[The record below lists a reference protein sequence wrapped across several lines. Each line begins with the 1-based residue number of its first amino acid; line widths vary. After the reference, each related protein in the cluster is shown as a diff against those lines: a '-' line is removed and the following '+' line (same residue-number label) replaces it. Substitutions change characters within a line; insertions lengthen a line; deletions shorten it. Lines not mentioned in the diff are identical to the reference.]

1 MMQFFRSTAKPLVLV
16 TAIAFFLWLVYD
28 LSGLGTGGG
37 LLTTTSVGKING
49 TSVDAR
55 QFQQAVQNN
64 VDLRQRQSGAAL
76 TLDDV
81 AQIRDEV
88 WEQTVQD
95 IIFRAEYEKHGIRV
109 SAEEV
114 AEAIRYAPPREFT
127 QEAAFQTDGQFD
139 VAKYQRWLAAPGGQQ
154 QIPYLEARYRE
165 QIMQGKLLRRV
176 VADVYISDA
185 ALWERY
191 RDEKETV
198 TVGAL
203 TIDPATAIT
212 DPDAQVTPAEVDA
225 YYRDHRE
232 DFRREEAAFLSYVAI
247 PRATE
252 ASDTAAALARA
263 AALKAEIDG
272 GAPFDDVARRES
284 ADTVSGRNGGALG
297 EITRDRVDPAFAAA
311 AMSLPLKR
319 VSDPVLSSFGYHLIE
334 VESRKADA
342 FTARHILVPIEIT
355 GEHRDRLDSR
365 ADSLEQLAAE
375 RLEPAGL
382 DTAASALKLEIRT
395 VGPIAKGTR
404 VTTPT
409 EGVVPDAGVWAFQA
423 KPGEQS
429 PVIEGPS
436 AYFVF
441 RLDSAQKEGIPPLDA
456 IRDEVTEKVRNGKK
470 RQAAAALAGRLAEQ
484 ARAGTPLPQLAAG
497 AAGATYQQ
505 LGPVARLT
513 SGLPDAALIG
523 AAFSVDKGQTA
534 GPVVTEEA
542 GIYLF
547 QGIER
552 TPADSAAFVK
562 DLASIRS
569 QAQQAARQS
578 RVRAYMSA
586 LREQAKIVDRR
597 ADLYRTAAQAEATA
611 PVSF

>member
-127 QEAAFQTDGQFD
+127 QEPAFQTDGQFD
-139 VAKYQRWLAAPGGQQ
+139 VAKYQRWLAAPGGQE
-154 QIPYLEARYRE
+154 QIPFLEARYRE
-165 QIMQGKLLRRV
+165 QILQGKLLRRV

-203 TIDPATAIT
+203 AIDPAVVVSNA
-212 DPDAQVTPAEVDA
+212 DAPVTPAEVDA
-225 YYRDHRE
+225 YYREHRE
-232 DFRREEAAFLSYVAI
+232 AFRREQAAFLSYVAI
-247 PRATE
+247 PRVTE
-252 ASDTAAALARA
+252 ASDSAAALARA
-263 AALKAEIDG
+263 VALKAEIEG

-284 ADTVSGRNGGALG
+284 ADTVSGREGGALG

-319 VSDPVLSSFGYHLIE
+319 LSDPVLSSFGYHLIE

-355 GEHRDRLDSR
+355 GAHRDGLDDR

-375 RLEPAGL
+375 RLESSAL
-382 DTAASALKLEIRT
+382 DTAASALTLDIRKA
-395 VGPIAKGTR
+395 GPISKGGR

-423 KPGEQS
+423 RPGEQS
-429 PVIEGPS
+429 PVIEGPN

-441 RLDSAQKEGIPPLDA
+441 RLDSVQDEGIPALEA
-456 IRDEVTEKVRNGKK
+456 IRGEVTERVRNGKK
-470 RQAAAALAGRLAEQ
+470 RQAAAALAGRLAER
-484 ARAGTPLPQLAAG
+484 AKAGTPLPQLAAET
-497 AAGATYQQ
+497 AGATYQQ

-513 SGLPDAALIG
+513 TGLPDAVLIG
-523 AAFSVDKGQTA
+523 AAFSVDQGQIA
-534 GPVVTEEA
+534 GPVVTEDA

-547 QGIER
+547 HGIER
-552 TPADSAAFVK
+552 VPADSAAFVK
-562 DLASIRS
+562 DLATIRN
-569 QAQQAARQS
+569 QAQVAARQS
-578 RVRAYMSA
+578 RVRAYMTA
-586 LREQAKIVDRR
+586 LREQAKVVDRR
-597 ADLYRTAAQAEATA
+597 ADLYRTSAQAEATA
-611 PVSF
+611 PVAF

>member
-1 MMQFFRSTAKPLVLV
+1 V

-49 TSVDAR
+49 TTVDAR

-127 QEAAFQTDGQFD
+127 QEPAFQTDGQFD
-139 VAKYQRWLAAPGGQQ
+139 VAKYQRWLAAPGGQE
-154 QIPYLEARYRE
+154 QIPFLEARYRE
-165 QIMQGKLLRRV
+165 QILQGKLLRRV
-176 VADVYISDA
+176 VADVYLSDA

-191 RDEKETV
+191 RDEKETI

-203 TIDPATAIT
+203 AIDPTVVVPNA
-212 DPDAQVTPAEVDA
+212 DAPVTPAEVDA
-225 YYRDHRE
+225 YYREHRE
-232 DFRREEAAFLSYVAI
+232 EFRREQAAFLSYVAI
-247 PRATE
+247 PRVTE
-252 ASDTAAALARA
+252 ASDSAAALARVV
-263 AALKAEIDG
+263 ALKGEIEG
-272 GAPFDDVARRES
+272 GAPFDEVARRES
-284 ADTVSGRNGGALG
+284 ADTVSGREGGALG
-297 EITRDRVDPAFAAA
+297 EITRDQVDPAFAAA

-319 VSDPVLSSFGYHLIE
+319 LSDPVLSSFGYHLIE

-355 GEHRDRLDSR
+355 GAHRDRLDAR

-375 RLEPAGL
+375 RLESSGL
-382 DTAASALKLEIRT
+382 DTAASALTLDVRKA
-395 VGPIAKGTR
+395 GPISKGAR
-404 VTTPT
+404 VTTAT

-423 KPGEQS
+423 RPGEQS
-429 PVIEGPS
+429 PVIEGPN

-441 RLDSAQKEGIPPLDA
+441 RLDSLQDEGIPALEA
-456 IRDEVTEKVRNGKK
+456 IREEVTERVRNGKK
-470 RQAAAALAGRLAEQ
+470 RQAAAALAGRLAER
-484 ARAGTPLPQLAAG
+484 AKAGTPFPQLAAET
-497 AAGATYQQ
+497 AGATYQQ

-513 SGLPDAALIG
+513 AGLPDAALIG
-523 AAFSVDKGQTA
+523 AAFSVDQGQVA
-534 GPVVTEEA
+534 GPVVTEDA

-547 QGIER
+547 HGIER
-552 TPADSAAFVK
+552 VPADSAAFVK
-562 DLASIRS
+562 DLDTIRN
-569 QAQQAARQS
+569 QAQLAARQS
-578 RVRAYMSA
+578 RVRAYMTA
-586 LREQAKIVDRR
+586 LREQAKIDDRR
-597 ADLYRTAAQAEATA
+597 ADLYRTSAQAEATA
-611 PVSF
+611 PVAF